1 METLLFKAL
10 VDSSSQTLVRSECLG
25 ESNVL
30 NHDKLRVCCI
40 HGDEKEYPKI
50 EIVIEIEGQAYR
62 LSVGVIDKSPYPV
75 ILGRDVPVL
84 VDLLQR
90 DNVADV
96 GLSQEHRLIKRRSVN
111 SFCKI
116 YHSM

>member
-10 VDSSSQTLVRSECLG
+10 VESGSSQTLVRSECLG

-40 HGDEKEYPKI
+40 NGDEKEYPKI

-62 LSVGVIDKSPYPV
+62 LSVGVIDNP
-75 ILGRDVPVL
+75 
-84 VDLLQR
+84 
-90 DNVADV
+90 
-96 GLSQEHRLIKRRSVN
+96 LIQ
-111 SFCKI
+111 
-116 YHSM
+116 